1 MRKSRRRRRR
11 RRKREIKNL
20 TSKHQNDTILHKYNS
35 TEKIPDYILSP
46 MLLLTINI
54 METVVLSVFLEDD
67 AYTEAQLI
75 FKLKIQ
81 E

>member
-1 MRKSRRRRRR
+1 MRKSRRRRR

-20 TSKHQNDTILHKYNS
+20 TSKHQNDTILQKYNS
-35 TEKIPDYILSP
+35 TEKIPDYILSS

-67 AYTEAQLI
+67 AYMEAPLI

>member
-1 MRKSRRRRRR
+1 MRQKKW
-11 RRKREIKNL
+11 RRKKKDTELKNL

-35 TEKIPDYILSP
+35 TEKIPDDTLWS
-46 MLLLTINI
+46 MSLLTVNI
-54 METVVLSVFLEDD
+54 MEKVVLSVFLEDD
-67 AYTEAQLI
+67 AYMEAPLI

>member
-1 MRKSRRRRRR
+1 
-11 RRKREIKNL
+11 
-20 TSKHQNDTILHKYNS
+20 
-35 TEKIPDYILSP
+35 